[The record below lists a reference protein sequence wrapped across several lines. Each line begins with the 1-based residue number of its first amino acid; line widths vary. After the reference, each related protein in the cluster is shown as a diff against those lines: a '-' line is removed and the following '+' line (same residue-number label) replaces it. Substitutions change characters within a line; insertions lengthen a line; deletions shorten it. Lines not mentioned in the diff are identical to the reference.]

1 MLEFIIGYE
10 AQTLPYWLAAAINDG
25 RVSVKGSS
33 TSEER
38 YYTVDGKTAGPGDRL
53 VFDGSTI
60 TVKG

>member
-10 AQTLPYWLAAAINDG
+10 AQTLPYWLTAAIDNG
-25 RVSVKGSS
+25 TVTVKGSS
-33 TSEER
+33 TSEAR
-38 YYTVDGKTAGPGDRL
+38 YYTVGGVTAGPEDRL